1 MSSLTNPKVLRPK
14 EIAVYLSISLTT
26 FWRLVQRGELSR
38 GIKISSRCSV
48 WRVDELDKFLERKQ
62 QA

>member
-14 EIAVYLSISLTT
+14 EVAVYLSISLTT
-26 FWRLVQRGELSR
+26 FWRLVQRGELPR